1 MECLMENLEYFHF
14 RSTFD
19 DIEYISVLSADD
31 IIEMSCP
38 TQAVSIY
45 FIMKYL
51 TFEEK
56 EELLKFS
63 F

>member
-1 MECLMENLEYFHF
+1 MECLMENLEFFHF

-19 DIEYISVLSADD
+19 DIEYIYVLSADD

-38 TQAVSIY
+38 TQAVSIH

-51 TFEEK
+51 TFRK
-56 EELLKFS
+56 RKS